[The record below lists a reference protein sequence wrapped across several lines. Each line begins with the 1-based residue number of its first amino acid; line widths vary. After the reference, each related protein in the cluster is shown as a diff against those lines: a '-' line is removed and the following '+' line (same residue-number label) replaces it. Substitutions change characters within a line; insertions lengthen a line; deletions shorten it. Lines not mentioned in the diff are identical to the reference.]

1 MELNW
6 GKVMKKNLIDI
17 VVAAALGMAATSA
30 LAEDMYRGA
39 WYALPGLS
47 YNWTDSDL
55 NAQDDLGG
63 FIRAGKEINDKW
75 DFQVGGSYAS
85 IDGNQTGKYKQT
97 LLGVDALYMFS
108 REKLRPFLLVG
119 IGYAHNKVDYM
130 GGSDSSWM
138 ANVGAGVQYL
148 VNDTIG
154 LQADV
159 RQVWSEAKIGTPA
172 ASSSDTI
179 SNTVLNFGAILRFGG
194 PVPATE
200 IVAEP
205 ATEIVAEPAT
215 EIVAEPAT
223 EIVAEPCSPN
233 VETIEIQSEALF
245 DFDKAVIRDNSNR
258 ALDEAIAKM
267 KDHGDVEFI
276 LVTGHTDRIGSEAYN
291 QKLSERRANA
301 VKKYLSTHGIDVAR
315 IKSQGKGESEPVVDC
330 KGVKGTKNLIECLA
344 PNRRVIVDAT
354 HKETEG
360 CGK

>member
-1 MELNW
+1 
-6 GKVMKKNLIDI
+6 
-17 VVAAALGMAATSA
+17 
-30 LAEDMYRGA
+30 
-39 WYALPGLS
+39 
-47 YNWTDSDL
+47 
-55 NAQDDLGG
+55 
-63 FIRAGKEINDKW
+63 
-75 DFQVGGSYAS
+75 
-85 IDGNQTGKYKQT
+85 
-97 LLGVDALYMFS
+97 MFS

-119 IGYAHNKVDYM
+119 LGYAHNKVDYM

-148 VNDTIG
+148 VNDTFG

-179 SNTVLNFGAILRFGG
+179 SNTVLNVGAIFRFGG
-194 PVPATE
+194 STLAPVAAAEPTPAPAAATEPAPVPAP
-200 IVAEP
+200 VA
-205 ATEIVAEPAT
+205 A
-215 EIVAEPAT
+215 
-223 EIVAEPCSPN
+223 AEPCTPN

-245 DFDKAVIRDNSNR
+245 DFDKAVIRGKSNQ
-258 ALDEAIAKM
+258 ALDEVIAKM
-267 KDHGDVEFI
+267 KDHGDVEFV
-276 LVTGHTDRIGSEAYN
+276 LVTGHTDRIGSDAYN

-301 VKKYLSTHGIDVAR
+301 VRKYLSTHGIDGAR

-360 CGK
+360 CDK

>member
-1 MELNW
+1 
-6 GKVMKKNLIDI
+6 MKKNHI
-17 VVAAALGMAATSA
+17 VMLVAAALGMAATSA

-119 IGYAHNKVDYM
+119 LGYAHNKVDYM

-194 PVPATE
+194 PV
-200 IVAEP
+200 
-205 ATEIVAEPAT
+205 PAT

>member
-1 MELNW
+1 
-6 GKVMKKNLIDI
+6 MKRNHIGML
-17 VVAAALGMAATSA
+17 VAAALGMAATSA

-119 IGYAHNKVDYM
+119 LGYAHNKVDYM

-148 VNDTIG
+148 VNDNFG

-179 SNTVLNFGAILRFGG
+179 SNTVLNVGAIFRFGG
-194 PVPATE
+194 STLAPVAAAEPTPAPAAATEPAPVPAP
-200 IVAEP
+200 VA
-205 ATEIVAEPAT
+205 A
-215 EIVAEPAT
+215 
-223 EIVAEPCSPN
+223 AEPCTPN

-245 DFDKAVIRDNSNR
+245 DFDKAVIRGKSNQ
-258 ALDEAIAKM
+258 ALDEVIAKM
-267 KDHGDVEFI
+267 KDHGDVEFV
-276 LVTGHTDRIGSEAYN
+276 LVTGHTDRIGSDAYN

-301 VKKYLSTHGIDVAR
+301 VRKYLSTHGIDGAR

-360 CGK
+360 CDK

>member
-1 MELNW
+1 VDGIKLE
-6 GKVMKKNLIDI
+6 KVMKRNHIGML
-17 VVAAALGMAATSA
+17 VAAALGMAATSA

-119 IGYAHNKVDYM
+119 LGYAHNKVDYM

-148 VNDTIG
+148 VNDNFG

-179 SNTVLNFGAILRFGG
+179 SNTVLNVGAIFRFGG
-194 PVPATE
+194 STLAPVAAAEPTPAPAAATEPAPVPAP
-200 IVAEP
+200 VA
-205 ATEIVAEPAT
+205 A
-215 EIVAEPAT
+215 
-223 EIVAEPCSPN
+223 AEPCTPN

-245 DFDKAVIRDNSNR
+245 DFDKAVIRGKSNQ
-258 ALDEAIAKM
+258 ALDEVIAKM
-267 KDHGDVEFI
+267 KDHGDVEFV
-276 LVTGHTDRIGSEAYN
+276 LVTGHTDRIGSDAYN

-301 VKKYLSTHGIDVAR
+301 VRKYLSTHGIDGAR

-360 CGK
+360 CDK